1 MLFWIPERRV
11 AQRQTMSVEPETEQ
25 RAADAPGAGHRT
37 FRFGEHAGLLLA
49 PAAFAVDQLTKL
61 LVRNNFELGE
71 SWPATGFLRLTYG
84 TNTGTA
90 FGLFPNQT
98 LVLILASFVAIGFLV
113 YFYRAHAPNK
123 PLLRAAIGM
132 QLGGALG
139 NLVDRL
145 WAGAVVDFID
155 VGPWPIFN
163 VADSCIV
170 VGMIVLVSVLVLAGR
185 DERREGAGDSGGGG
199 PP

>member
-1 MLFWIPERRV
+1 
-11 AQRQTMSVEPETEQ
+11 MSVEPETELQ
-25 RAADAPGAGHRT
+25 AEDAPKAGSRS

-49 PAAFAVDQLTKL
+49 PAVFAVDQLTKL
-61 LVRNNFELGE
+61 FVRNNFELGE

-98 LVLILASFVAIGFLV
+98 LVLILASIVAIGFLV
-113 YFYRAHAPNK
+113 YFYRAHALNQ
-123 PLLRAAIGM
+123 PLLRTAIGM

-145 WAGAVVDFID
+145 RTGAVVDFID

-163 VADSCIV
+163 IADSCIV
-170 VGMIVLVSVLVLAGR
+170 VGMIVLVSVLVLSGR
-185 DERREGAGDSGGGG
+185 IGGSGRADDSCSGGS
-199 PP
+199 P

>member
-1 MLFWIPERRV
+1 
-11 AQRQTMSVEPETEQ
+11 MSVEPEAEQ
-25 RAADAPGAGHRT
+25 RITEATEAQAGRG
-37 FRFGEHAGLLLA
+37 FRLSDHVWLLLA
-49 PAAFAVDQLTKL
+49 PAAFALDQLTKL
-61 LVRNNFELGE
+61 FVRSNFELGE
-71 SWPATGFLRLTYG
+71 SWPATGLFRLTYG

-98 LVLILASFVAIGFLV
+98 LALILASFVAIGFLV
-113 YFYRAHAPNK
+113 YFYRAHGLNR

-145 WAGAVVDFID
+145 TTGAVVDFID

-170 VGMIVLVSVLVLAGR
+170 VGMIVLVSVLVLAER
-185 DERREGAGDSGGGG
+185 DERRRRAAEPESGELS
-199 PP
+199 